1 MVANFNMNKKSLN
14 SEVVKAARWQIS
26 TTPHQLPLFASS
38 SFSFDNTDQ
47 GIDIFTG
54 KQIGHVYSRYGNP
67 TIDAVAQ
74 KIANLE
80 TYHMD
85 EEGFGLLCSSGM
97 AAISTLLYSLCEA
110 NDSVLTQANLYGG
123 TTELFNK
130 ILVKHGIHPIF
141 TNLKDIDGVEACLR
155 SQPAIKVIYAETPTN
170 PTLDCIDIRKLAALA
185 KSYDKYLV
193 VDNTFCT
200 PIIQRPLELGAD
212 FVVHSTTKFLNG
224 HGNSIAGVIVSHRY
238 ELKSQIWQCL
248 KLMGSTCNV
257 WDAWLLDNG
266 MRTLAL
272 RMRQHSDNAMA
283 LASFLEQQSG
293 KVKKVNYCG
302 LSSHQDHTVAASQ
315 MSSYGGML
323 SFELDTDLRGTIRFI
338 DALQFCT
345 QAPTLGDVDTL
356 VLHPATSSHLN
367 VDPSIRADIGVT
379 DSLVRVSVG
388 IEDFEDIKN
397 DIIQALD
404 KV

>member
-1 MVANFNMNKKSLN
+1 MIKKSIN
-14 SEVVKAARWQIS
+14 SEVVKAARWQVS
-26 TTPHQLPLFASS
+26 TAPHQLPLFASS
-38 SFSFDNTDQ
+38 SFSFDSAEQ

-54 KQIGHVYSRYGNP
+54 KQFGHVYSRYGNP

-74 KIANLE
+74 KIADLE
-80 TYHMD
+80 THHMA
-85 EEGFGLLCSSGM
+85 EKGFGLLCSSGM
-97 AAISTLLYSLCEA
+97 AAISTLLYSLCES

-123 TTELFNK
+123 TTELFHK
-130 ILVKHGIHPIF
+130 VLRKHGIQPIF
-141 TNLKDIDGVEACLR
+141 TNLKDIDGVEACLK
-155 SQPAIKVIYAETPTN
+155 SQPSIKVIYAETPTN
-170 PTLDCIDIRKLAALA
+170 PTLDCIDIRKLAALS

-224 HGNSIAGVIVSHRY
+224 HGNSIAGSIVSHRH

-248 KLMGSTCNV
+248 KLMGATCNV

-283 LASFLEQQSG
+283 LATFLEQQTG

-302 LSSHQDHTVAASQ
+302 LPSHRDHTLAASQ

-338 DALQFCT
+338 NALQFCT
-345 QAPTLGDVDTL
+345 HAPTLGDVDTL

-367 VDPSIRADIGVT
+367 IDASIRADIGVT

-388 IEDFEDIKN
+388 IEDIEDIKN
-397 DIIQALD
+397 DIFQALD